1 MDALLVSDNMVDC
14 GICCEAY
21 NYKNHTKVQ
30 CQFCDFN
37 SCRDCVQ
44 HYLLT
49 TTNDAHCMSC
59 KNAWSRE
66 FVDQSC
72 TKVFRNKQL
81 KDHRETILVERER
94 CLLPQTQPLVER
106 RKQELNIEKLLVQS
120 RVEQRRQ
127 RELQIKLDTQIYQL
141 RSFLEDTPEN
151 AEREENAIR
160 RHRQCRVEQRR
171 QRDLQIELE
180 NQLARLRAGH
190 DVIPETPKQKF
201 VRKCPIGECR
211 GFLSDKWKC
220 GTCESKVCSKCNEID
235 EGEGHQC
242 DPNNVETVK
251 MLKKDTKPCP
261 ACGTMIFKISGCNQM
276 WCPDCHTAFDWVSG
290 RIETGMIHNPHFYE
304 FQRRGGGGQAN
315 RNLGDIPCGGMP
327 TVSELIL
334 WFRPNRPL
342 DPNRIFPGYTR
353 DFDNESPEE
362 TKIFDIHRSIVHV
375 QNVDMLRYRVRNPD
389 NVDLRINYLMGDI
402 SEDFW
407 KKELQKREKAREK
420 ARDISQILEMYS
432 NTGADYIR
440 QMMLNENTVMDTIK
454 FFTEL
459 TRYFNETMEVIHSR
473 YNCVTPYIVPENF
486 TVVSYSYK
494 GKPRA

>member
-1 MDALLVSDNMVDC
+1 MEALIITYDMGDC
-14 GICCEAY
+14 GICCESY

-44 HYLLT
+44 QYLLST
-49 TTNDAHCMSC
+49 SNDAHCMNC

-81 KDHRETILVERER
+81 KTHRETILLERER

-106 RKQELNIEKLLVQS
+106 RKQEINTIKLLEQC
-120 RVEQRRQ
+120 RNEQRRQ
-127 RELQIKLDTQIYQL
+127 RQ
-141 RSFLEDTPEN
+141 
-151 AEREENAIR
+151 
-160 RHRQCRVEQRR
+160 
-171 QRDLQIELE
+171 LQIELE
-180 NQLARLRAGH
+180 NQIARLRAGH
-190 DVIPETPKQKF
+190 DVKLDTTRQKF
-201 VRKCPIGECR
+201 VRKCPIGNCR
-211 GFLSDKWKC
+211 GFLSDQWKC
-220 GTCESKVCSKCNEID
+220 GLCESHVCEKCNEIN
-235 EGEGHQC
+235 EGEDHAC

-327 TVSELIL
+327 TVTELVR
-334 WFRPNRPL
+334 FFHPEQNHRPPRRYL
-342 DPNRIFPGYTR
+342 GGIYR
-353 DFDNESPEE
+353 DISNESPEE
-362 TKIFDIHRSIVHV
+362 TQIFDIHRSVAHV
-375 QNVDMLRYRVRNPD
+375 QNYEIPQYRVLEPD
-389 NVDLRINYLMGDI
+389 NSDLRVNYLMGNI
-402 SEDFW
+402 TEEYW
-407 KKELQKREKAREK
+407 KKDLQKREKAREK

-432 NTGADYIR
+432 NTGADYLR
-440 QMMLNENTVMDTIK
+440 QMILREIRVSDTIK

-459 TRYFNETMEVIHSR
+459 SNYFNDTMEVIHSR
-473 YNCVTPYIVPENF
+473 YNCVTPYIVPGNF
-486 TVVSYSYK
+486 NVIKCTFK
-494 GKPRA
+494 GEPRS

>member
-1 MDALLVSDNMVDC
+1 MEALLVRYNMGDC
-14 GICCEAY
+14 VICCEAY

-44 HYLLT
+44 RYLLT

-59 KNAWSRE
+59 KNGWSRE

-81 KDHRETILVERER
+81 KTHRETILLERER

-106 RKQELNIEKLLVQS
+106 RKQETNAIRLLEEC
-120 RVEQRRQ
+120 RAEQRRQ
-127 RELQIKLDTQIYQL
+127 RALQV
-141 RSFLEDTPEN
+141 N
-151 AEREENAIR
+151 
-160 RHRQCRVEQRR
+160 
-171 QRDLQIELE
+171 LE
-180 NQLARLRAGH
+180 NQIARLRAGH
-190 DVIPETPKQKF
+190 DVLPETSKQKF

-220 GTCESKVCSKCNEID
+220 GLCESQVCEKCNELD

-327 TVSELIL
+327 TVSELVT
-334 WFRPNRPL
+334 WFHPDRTLPPNR
-342 DPNRIFPGYTR
+342 RYYGHYR
-353 DFDNESPEE
+353 DISNESPDE
-362 TKIFDIHRSIVHV
+362 TKIFDIHRSITHV
-375 QNVDMLRYRVRNPD
+375 QNYEIPQYRLRDPN
-389 NVDLRINYLMGDI
+389 NSDLRVNYLLGEI
-402 SEDFW
+402 TEEHW

-432 NTGADYIR
+432 NTGADYLR
-440 QMMLNENTVMDTIK
+440 QMILGEVGVEDIIK
-454 FFTEL
+454 FFIEL
-459 TRYFNETMEVIHSR
+459 SNYFNETMGVIHSR
-473 YNCVTPYIVPENF
+473 YNCVTPYIMSGNF
-486 TVVSYSYK
+486 NVIKFSFK
-494 GKPRA
+494 GEPRT